1 MTKSIGDIK
10 KLTDF
15 MDNKDSIFK
24 NATVL
29 TEEYIPDKFL
39 YREDEIHQIFFNIS
53 AFFHGIK
60 PNNMLILGPP
70 SSGKT
75 HIMQAITD
83 TLNEEAVRKDIKVKY
98 IYVNVG
104 NASLPGALSDTA
116 REMGMIIS
124 KKLGLSIAG
133 IIKRN
138 MNGYKYCFVFDE
150 FDRLKPTKEYRNP
163 YDYLLNIFSRMGSG
177 VCVVAIANNKNIMNR
192 IEPPTKSSYS
202 PIQMYFRAY
211 NASEITEIL
220 KYRCNEAFE
229 SGIIDESVIER
240 FSAWVYK
247 TGLDLRTAFKVLLNA
262 GYMIVDSKKTSITFE
277 DLSTA
282 FKRVEKDMLHDM
294 LSKFNDTEIL
304 LIHSVATAQK
314 YNSGM
319 DVEKNIVY
327 NVYTKICNEI
337 GNVPLTWRHLNTYI
351 FPNLELQG
359 IIKKDVRGKGMGKG
373 TATFFSLD
381 GAEPDEITSI
391 TTEEINRR
399 IR

>member
-1 MTKSIGDIK
+1 MVKSIGDIK

-262 GYMIVDSKKTSITFE
+262 GYMIVDSKKTSIT
-277 DLSTA
+277 
-282 FKRVEKDMLHDM
+282 
-294 LSKFNDTEIL
+294 
-304 LIHSVATAQK
+304 
-314 YNSGM
+314 
-319 DVEKNIVY
+319 
-327 NVYTKICNEI
+327 
-337 GNVPLTWRHLNTYI
+337 
-351 FPNLELQG
+351 
-359 IIKKDVRGKGMGKG
+359 
-373 TATFFSLD
+373 
-381 GAEPDEITSI
+381 
-391 TTEEINRR
+391 TEEINRR